1 MLQQM
6 KGNEAAFKI
15 HSHNSAWMARACED
29 LAVKTVGLYKA
40 TFACR
45 YEDAHEVS
53 SQVQVNTTGGTI
65 MKKLLVAALVVGA
78 FLGGCVVGA
87 HDVLTTQIISQDENA
102 HEFLSEYRGHLYAQY
117 YEQEMK

>member
-1 MLQQM
+1 
-6 KGNEAAFKI
+6 
-15 HSHNSAWMARACED
+15 
-29 LAVKTVGLYKA
+29 
-40 TFACR
+40 
-45 YEDAHEVS
+45 
-53 SQVQVNTTGGTI
+53 
-65 MKKLLVAALVVGA
+65 MKKLLVAALIIGA